1 MSGFKRYPTYR
12 ECYAYLPESQR
23 TRIERMR
30 YERDMQGENEPIT
43 AYGKCNVH
51 NMHKDAMRDFL
62 FAFRTSPIG
71 ECISDV
77 LFKLKGNSDE

>member
-1 MSGFKRYPTYR
+1 MSGFKKYPTYR
-12 ECYAYLPESQR
+12 ECYEQLPQQQK
-23 TRIERMR
+23 TRIECMR
-30 YERDMQGENEPIT
+30 HENDMNGIQEPIT

-51 NMHKDAMRDFL
+51 NMHKDVKRDFL

-77 LFKLKGNSDE
+77 LFKLKGE